1 MLYDILKYELDR
13 RKKILETSN
22 VAILINDM
30 EETAISQIKQIA
42 KEVKSLK
49 IVTSKVNRF
58 IYLEEKLYSDYGI
71 GVQVTNNKEK
81 ALQSSEIIINIDF
94 DEDMLKEY
102 CIKDNATIINI
113 KKTIKKIDNFN
124 GVIINDYKIKYNE
137 EMFKGI
143 KKCSN
148 FDKKVLYESL
158 IYRRDNFYNIK
169 KQLNSDGIELTE
181 LIRETN

>member
-30 EETAISQIKQIA
+30 EETATSQIKQIA

-71 GVQVTNNKEK
+71 DG
-81 ALQSSEIIINIDF
+81 
-94 DEDMLKEY
+94 
-102 CIKDNATIINI
+102 
-113 KKTIKKIDNFN
+113 
-124 GVIINDYKIKYNE
+124 
-137 EMFKGI
+137 
-143 KKCSN
+143 
-148 FDKKVLYESL
+148 
-158 IYRRDNFYNIK
+158 RR
-169 KQLNSDGIELTE
+169 
-181 LIRETN
+181 